1 MSFDGFLNVQE
12 AATYLKRTP
21 GSVYNLIFQKRIPY
35 YKPNG
40 GRVLFK
46 KEELQAWV
54 ESSAIATEETIA
66 AQAARR

>member
-1 MSFDGFLNVQE
+1 MVEDYLSVKE
-12 AATYLKRTP
+12 AADYLKRTP
-21 GSVYNLIFQKRIPY
+21 GSIYNLIFLKRIPY

-54 ESSAIATEETIA
+54 ERSAIATEETIA